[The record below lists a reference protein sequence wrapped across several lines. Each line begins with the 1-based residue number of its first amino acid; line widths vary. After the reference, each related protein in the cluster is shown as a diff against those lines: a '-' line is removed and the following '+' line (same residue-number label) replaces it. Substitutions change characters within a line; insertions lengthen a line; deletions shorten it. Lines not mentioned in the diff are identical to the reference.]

1 MSGTGM
7 TFVSRVVDRVYH
19 LASHQGF
26 KRYFANTSW
35 LFAEKVLR
43 MVVGLFVG
51 VWVARYLGPEKY
63 GLLSYA
69 QSFVGL
75 FTAIATL
82 GLDGIV
88 VRELVKDESRRD
100 ELLGTAFWLK
110 VMGGFGVLVFVTIAV
125 NFTSND
131 WYTNFIIFVIASGTV
146 FQAFNVVDMYFQAKV
161 MGKYI
166 AYVNALSLFAG
177 SLFKIYLILSEAPL
191 VYFAWAVVFDSV
203 VLALG
208 YVYFYVF
215 TKGSFKSFLNFRKST
230 AVSLLKDSWPLILS
244 GLVIMVYMR
253 IDQIMIKEM
262 LGAEGVGQYAAAVR
276 ISEAWYFVPT
286 VISSSLF
293 PAIIN
298 AKKVSEELYYARLQK
313 LYDLMVWIAI
323 SVALP
328 MTFLSDWVVNLLY
341 GEAYSQAGG
350 VLMIHIW
357 AGVFVGLGVASGKWY
372 LAENLQTLAF
382 VRTFYGMLSNII
394 LNYILIPV
402 YGIIGCAIATLVS
415 YSVAGLWYDFFN
427 VSTRKVFFMK
437 LKSFMRLHHLV
448 KENPKW

>member
-43 MVVGLFVG
+43 MVIGLFVG

-110 VMGGFGVLVFVTIAV
+110 VIGGIGVLVFVTIAV

-166 AYVNALSLFAG
+166 AYVSALSLFAG
-177 SLFKIYLILSEAPL
+177 SLFRVYLIISEAPL

-215 TKGSFKSFLNFRKST
+215 TKGSFRSFLHFRKST
-230 AVSLLKDSWPLILS
+230 AISLLKDSWPLIIAS
-244 GLVIMVYMR
+244 CSFVIFSNV
-253 IDQIMIKEM
+253 DNIMIKEII
-262 LGAEGVGQYAAAVR
+262 GEFYVGIYKSAYQLVTL
-276 ISEAWYFVPT
+276 WYFLPGLLL
-286 VISSSLF
+286 SSLM
-293 PAIIN
+293 PSL
-298 AKKVSEELYYARLQK
+298 VSSHR
-313 LYDLMVWIAI
+313 DLALFNIRILHLSTLLVWIAI
-323 SVALP
+323 FIFLIYNAFGKLIIEITYGQQFIEAVAVLNS
-328 MTFLSDWVVNLLY
+328 LAAVNLLIFY
-341 GEAYSQAGG
+341 NSMWNYWM
-350 VLMIHIW
+350 MI
-357 AGVFVGLGVASGKWY
+357 
-372 LAENLQTLAF
+372 ENRTKRTLLFHLFTAF
-382 VRTFYGMLSNII
+382 LNVV
-394 LNYILIPV
+394 LNYFFIFKYGVIGASYALLMSLLISYLIFSLYDKRILQIFIDSLILKV
-402 YGIIGCAIATLVS
+402 
-415 YSVAGLWYDFFN
+415 LWG
-427 VSTRKVFFMK
+427 KK
-437 LKSFMRLHHLV
+437 
-448 KENPKW
+448 

>member
-43 MVVGLFVG
+43 MIVGLFVG
-51 VWVARYLGPEKY
+51 VWIARYLGPEKY

-88 VRELVKDESRRD
+88 VRELVKDERRRD

-110 VMGGFGVLVFVTIAV
+110 VMGGFGVLLLVALAL

-131 WYTNFIIFVIASGTV
+131 WYTNFIVFIVALGTV
-146 FQAFNVVDMYFQAKV
+146 FQAFDVVDMYFQAKV

-166 AYVNALSLFAG
+166 AYANALSLFTG

-208 YVYFYVF
+208 YMYFYTLQKERFIKWKFNVD
-215 TKGSFKSFLNFRKST
+215 L
-230 AVSLLKDSWPLILS
+230 ALKYIKIGTPLILS
-244 GLVIMVYMR
+244 NIITIFIMR
-253 IDQIMIKEM
+253 IDQVMIKE
-262 LGAEGVGQYAAAVR
+262 LRDTYEVGVYAASTRLTEVWYIFAV
-276 ISEAWYFVPT
+276 IIT
-286 VISSSLF
+286 NSLF
-293 PAIIN
+293 PALLN
-298 AKKVSEELYYARLQK
+298 AKEKSELLFKER
-313 LYDLMVWIAI
+313 
-323 SVALP
+323 
-328 MTFLSDWVVNLLY
+328 FRNLLILLY
-341 GEAYSQAGG
+341 TISLLLSIIIQIFSHDIVKLLFGSNFYPTADILVVQ
-350 VLMIHIW
+350 IW
-357 AGVFVGLGVASGKWY
+357 TSVFVFLGFASTKWLLVY
-372 LAENLQTLAF
+372 NKQKQQ
-382 VRTFYGMLSNII
+382 FYRALSALITNVI
-394 LNYILIPV
+394 LNYPLIKI
-402 YGIIGCAIATLVS
+402 YGGLGAAYATLIS
-415 YSVAGLWYDFFN
+415 WFFGAYLFHLFD
-427 VSTRKVFFMK
+427 SMSRELFWEKTKVISGYFIIEKF
-437 LKSFMRLHHLV
+437 RGGT
-448 KENPKW
+448 

>member
-1 MSGTGM
+1 MSGTKM
-7 TFVSRVVDRVYH
+7 ILVNKVVDRIYS

-43 MVVGLFVG
+43 MIVGLFVG

-110 VMGGFGVLVFVTIAV
+110 VMGGIGVLVFVALAV

-203 VLALG
+203 ILALG
-208 YVYFYVF
+208 YIYFYTLQKERFIKWKFNFDLALKYIKIGTPLILSDVITLFIMRIDQVMIKELRDTYEVGVYAASTRLTEAWYIFAVIITNSLFPALLNAKERYELLFKERFRNLLVF
-215 TKGSFKSFLNFRKST
+215 LY
-230 AVSLLKDSWPLILS
+230 AVSLLLSIIIQIFSHNIVKLLFGSNFYPTADIL
-244 GLVIMVYMR
+244 VV
-253 IDQIMIKEM
+253 QIWT
-262 LGAEGVGQYAAAVR
+262 
-276 ISEAWYFVPT
+276 S
-286 VISSSLF
+286 
-293 PAIIN
+293 
-298 AKKVSEELYYARLQK
+298 
-313 LYDLMVWIAI
+313 
-323 SVALP
+323 
-328 MTFLSDWVVNLLY
+328 
-341 GEAYSQAGG
+341 
-350 VLMIHIW
+350 
-357 AGVFVGLGVASGKWY
+357 VFVFLGFASTKW
-372 LAENLQTLAF
+372 L
-382 VRTFYGMLSNII
+382 
-394 LNYILIPV
+394 
-402 YGIIGCAIATLVS
+402 
-415 YSVAGLWYDFFN
+415 
-427 VSTRKVFFMK
+427 
-437 LKSFMRLHHLV
+437 
-448 KENPKW
+448 